1 MIFNCT
7 ILWTFEIQMLP
18 DSSDQMSG
26 RHTDVCLV
34 RIART
39 QEFIDNI

>member
-7 ILWTFEIQMLP
+7 IFKTFEIQMLP

-39 QEFIDNI
+39 REFMDDI